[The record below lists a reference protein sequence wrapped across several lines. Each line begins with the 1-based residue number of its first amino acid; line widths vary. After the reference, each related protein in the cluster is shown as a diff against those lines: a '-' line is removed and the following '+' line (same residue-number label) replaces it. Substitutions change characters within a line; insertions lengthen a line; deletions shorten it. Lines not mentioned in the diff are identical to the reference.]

1 MSDELYKKIFSSNLR
16 KYMSLNNKTQVDLIN
31 DLGFNK
37 SAVSTWCN
45 GTRLPRMDKVDAL
58 AKYFGIR
65 RSDLIE
71 DKSESKIKPTTIP
84 VLGSVPAGIP
94 IEAIQDIIDY
104 EEIDAA
110 TAAKG
115 EYFALQVKGSSMEPR
130 ICEGD
135 IVIVR
140 KQDDVESGEI
150 AIVMVNGDNAT
161 IKRLLKYEDGIRL
174 MPTNPAYEPLY
185 FTNDEILEKPVK
197 VIGKVI
203 ENRQKYLDIIKK
215 GY

>member
-1 MSDELYKKIFSSNLR
+1 MAEDEYKRIFSKNLR

-58 AKYFGIR
+58 TKYFGIR

-130 ICEGD
+130 IREGD

-203 ENRQKYLDIIKK
+203 ENRQKY
-215 GY
+215 

>member
-203 ENRQKYLDIIKK
+203 ENRQKYWDITIL
-215 GY
+215 

>member
-94 IEAIQDIIDY
+94 IEAVQDIIDY

-203 ENRQKYLDIIKK
+203 ENRQKY
-215 GY
+215 

>member
-1 MSDELYKKIFSSNLR
+1 
-16 KYMSLNNKTQVDLIN
+16 MSLNNKTQVDLIN

-84 VLGSVPAGIP
+84 VLGSVPAGVP

-161 IKRLLKYEDGIRL
+161 IKRLLKYEDAIRL

-203 ENRQKYLDIIKK
+203 ENRQKY
-215 GY
+215 

>member
-1 MSDELYKKIFSSNLR
+1 MAEDEYKRIFSKNLR

-58 AKYFGIR
+58 TKYFGIR

-71 DKSESKIKPTTIP
+71 DKSESKIKPATIP

-130 ICEGD
+130 IREGD

-185 FTNDEILEKPVK
+185 FMNDEILEKPVK

-203 ENRQKYLDIIKK
+203 ENRQKY
-215 GY
+215 

>member
-1 MSDELYKKIFSSNLR
+1 MAEDEYKRIFSKNLR

-58 AKYFGIR
+58 TKYFGIR

-71 DKSESKIKPTTIP
+71 DKSESKIKPATSP

-130 ICEGD
+130 IREGD

-203 ENRQKYLDIIKK
+203 ENRQKY
-215 GY
+215 